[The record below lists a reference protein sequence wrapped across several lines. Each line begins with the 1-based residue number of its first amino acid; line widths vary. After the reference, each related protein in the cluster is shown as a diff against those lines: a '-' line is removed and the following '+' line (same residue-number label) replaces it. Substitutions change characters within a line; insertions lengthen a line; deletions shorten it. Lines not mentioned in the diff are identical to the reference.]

1 MNKTKRPVL
10 KIGYL
15 QITDHLILGISQAR
29 DAQRFS
35 FFDLKTVRFD
45 SWPELIVSLQNG
57 AIDGAFIINT
67 LAMELYA
74 KGTQLQCI
82 LLSHREGLGLIT
94 QKNIKKARDLNGKTI
109 GVPHIDSVHNILL
122 KQFIVDSGLKP
133 DDVNVKQVDPPNFV
147 SQLSRGEI
155 DGYFGSEPFG
165 AQAEDQYIGNVL
177 TLSGMIKKNHIDCV
191 LVLQQAWVESSQD
204 AVNEFTESLI
214 NSGRFIHEKTQK
226 ASEIGAAFL
235 NQSQKVI
242 HNVIEP
248 KKGRVSSWDLVP
260 ITDEFKEMFDLGK
273 KYGVLKYSLKN
284 VNDFVQSQYA
294 IFAYKK
300 IAEQK
305 TRRHKTL
312 DTWKKFIYPL
322 LTFSFL
328 FAAWELL
335 SKIGILN
342 SSLLP
347 APSEVWV
354 ATKEIWKS
362 GDLIDNASASLYRV
376 FSGFILA
383 ALTAIPL
390 GLLIGTKKYV
400 HFAFDPLIQI
410 VRTISPI
417 SWIPLAI
424 LWFGIGNQ
432 PAIFIIFIT
441 AFFPILL
448 STALS
453 IKNVDPILLKVGR
466 NFGATNAQ
474 ILRKII
480 LPAIFPYL
488 IIGLRIALGI
498 SWVIVVAAEMV
509 GMSSGLGFM
518 ILDARNFLR
527 LDLIISGM
535 LIIGIIGF
543 ILDIG
548 LGAIE
553 KKVKSNWGIIT

>member
-242 HNVIEP
+242 
-248 KKGRVSSWDLVP
+248 L
-260 ITDEFKEMFDLGK
+260 
-273 KYGVLKYSLKN
+273 
-284 VNDFVQSQYA
+284 
-294 IFAYKK
+294 
-300 IAEQK
+300 
-305 TRRHKTL
+305 
-312 DTWKKFIYPL
+312 IY
-322 LTFSFL
+322 
-328 FAAWELL
+328 
-335 SKIGILN
+335 
-342 SSLLP
+342 
-347 APSEVWV
+347 
-354 ATKEIWKS
+354 
-362 GDLIDNASASLYRV
+362 
-376 FSGFILA
+376 
-383 ALTAIPL
+383 
-390 GLLIGTKKYV
+390 
-400 HFAFDPLIQI
+400 
-410 VRTISPI
+410 
-417 SWIPLAI
+417 
-424 LWFGIGNQ
+424 
-432 PAIFIIFIT
+432 
-441 AFFPILL
+441 
-448 STALS
+448 
-453 IKNVDPILLKVGR
+453 
-466 NFGATNAQ
+466 
-474 ILRKII
+474 
-480 LPAIFPYL
+480 
-488 IIGLRIALGI
+488 
-498 SWVIVVAAEMV
+498 
-509 GMSSGLGFM
+509 
-518 ILDARNFLR
+518 
-527 LDLIISGM
+527 
-535 LIIGIIGF
+535 
-543 ILDIG
+543 
-548 LGAIE
+548 
-553 KKVKSNWGIIT
+553 

>member
-35 FFDLKTVRFD
+35 FFHLKTVRFD